1 MIENARKGKTF
12 SIVLQP
18 FYFMYLLLFVEV
30 PIMESQMQ
38 KSNKKKR
45 RLLWTIKISKMSCN
59 KFGYL

>member
-38 KSNKKKR
+38 KSNKKKA
-45 RLLWTIKISKMSCN
+45 LIIVDHKNFQNEL
-59 KFGYL
+59 